1 MADLTAGL
9 QIDDDWKKQAQEEK
23 RRLAEAEA
31 QKKAQAS
38 AAPTAAPS
46 GAGPAPK
53 SGAAGRSREVPQ
65 ASFGSLVQTIL
76 TQALYYLGEI
86 GTRAGQSGVD
96 LDMAKLQIDMLGVLE
111 EKTANNLTS
120 DERALLD
127 TALYDAR
134 MRFVAVARE
143 YVELGNR

>member
-38 AAPTAAPS
+38 AAPVAAPS
-46 GAGPAPK
+46 SGSAAKP
-53 SGAAGRSREVPQ
+53 GAAGRAREVPE
-65 ASFGSLVQTIL
+65 ASFSTLVQSVL

-86 GTRAGQSGVD
+86 GTRSGQSGVD
-96 LDMAKLQIDMLGVLE
+96 LDMAKVQIDTLGVLE
-111 EKTANNLTS
+111 EKTANNLTP